1 MIFAFF
7 FVMAAETSDAPS
19 TRAAH
24 DAEGRTESLRVLER
38 ASFMARFDAVQAHL
52 LDSLEAEGTMLDSL
66 KALSASAQRQALAL
80 EAALSVHQQDA
91 ALIAS
96 LRTRLAEAAGM
107 VEAAAAR
114 ERGAQEELSRERLAL
129 TAAAQ
134 RVEELAAQ
142 AEGLRQMIAAAP
154 RPPRPQLSGA
164 VQGGASDTPFERWRA
179 NAGLLRLEGVPRGR
193 RRSLSPGTVRR
204 LGHVTAVCAGGCGG
218 ACEGGCGGGGGG
230 TALLGAGP
238 IELEPHP
245 FWSPQLY
252 AERKVQ
258 GAGTGGGGS
267 AGGCAVPPPP
277 TCAAPPPQH
286 PPHPLP
292 QRLAPLLISHVS
304 NLARHGDGG
313 AQKWAGMLQEERAR
327 LAVTLAA
334 VRDREAKVRLLRGGS
349 GGLPAPQPTEACN
362 G

>member
-1 MIFAFF
+1 
-7 FVMAAETSDAPS
+7 
-19 TRAAH
+19 
-24 DAEGRTESLRVLER
+24 
-38 ASFMARFDAVQAHL
+38 MARFDAVQAHL

-230 TALLGAGP
+230 HGAAWRGP
-238 IELEPHP
+238 HRAGAAPILEP
-245 FWSPQLY
+245 
-252 AERKVQ
+252 
-258 GAGTGGGGS
+258 
-267 AGGCAVPPPP
+267 
-277 TCAAPPPQH
+277 
-286 PPHPLP
+286 
-292 QRLAPLLISHVS
+292 
-304 NLARHGDGG
+304 
-313 AQKWAGMLQEERAR
+313 
-327 LAVTLAA
+327 AA
-334 VRDREAKVRLLRGGS
+334 VRGEKGAGCRHGWGRERRRLRGAAAPYLRGAAAAASTAPAAAATCTPPHFPRLKPRTARGRGRTKVGRDAAGGARAACRHARRRARPGGKGAAAARGQRRLARAAAHRGLQWVREGRKPHRVNTLFAGGRGGGAKV
-349 GGLPAPQPTEACN
+349 QK
-362 G
+362 